1 MAVTITDRF
10 RELYRKR
17 EMISVVTCYDFS
29 FASIVQKSSVDAI
42 LVGDSL
48 GMVIQGQR
56 STLPVTVDEIIYHT
70 KAVRKGAPD
79 KYIISDL
86 PFLSYQVSVESGLQN
101 VGRIMKETDADAVKL
116 EGASEK
122 TLQIIQEIT
131 EAGIP
136 VQGHL
141 GLTPQS
147 VHTLGGFKVQGKTE
161 SDADRIIESAEKLQ
175 EAGVFS
181 IVLEMVP
188 EELGKKMAESVDVP
202 IIGIG
207 AGRYVSGQVL
217 VIYDLL
223 GMNSAFNPRFLKK
236 YADLNSVI
244 MNALNEYSFEVK
256 DSSFPSDKNV
266 F

>member
-56 STLPVTVDEIIYHT
+56 STLPVTLDEIIYHT

-188 EELGKKMAESVDVP
+188 EELGRKVAESVDVP

-223 GMNSAFNPRFLKK
+223 GMNSAFNPKFLKK

-244 MNALNEYSFEVK
+244 MNALNQYSFEVK